1 MHKRERIERVEFE
14 ELEKLVTYSV
24 NIYST
29 LDQWHLNPFINS
41 EAHEADEMDDS
52 KDINKVNDDFITEN
66 DESTDESILRE
77 NNDNGMS
84 LQVNITLNKFLCVY
98 NEVLD

>member
-1 MHKRERIERVEFE
+1 
-14 ELEKLVTYSV
+14 
-24 NIYST
+24 
-29 LDQWHLNPFINS
+29 LNPFINS